1 MPQQLLQNPTF
12 SLLSMLALLATGCPG
27 DDGSAEGGS
36 GDSSSTSD
44 PTTTETPP
52 TTMNSTGPGGS
63 GSTAADETATDT
75 GNPTCDVSLD
85 DWTAPDWDANAAS
98 ALALRDQL
106 DTLTGDMTMRGAET
120 GAVMIGALSEL
131 TDVWNAGD
139 PSLASAA
146 NPGYVAVVEASLE
159 DFIDILD
166 AGVVSLIDMDG
177 NWTPGNAGGIWGED
191 SRGINEGGLEVRQ
204 LVDKGA
210 YSAGIL
216 YAYALSL
223 TEGEINA
230 ATIDAIAAAWGNNP
244 TLDTEDLT
252 DAAGYSYSMG
262 FHADMAT
269 ALTAAKVLSD
279 NPDCTAERDEAVV
292 TFFNLWELTMY
303 ARVVFYGN
311 RAEGKLLAAMTE
323 TELASV
329 LHDLAEGIGLGAGF
343 IGLPEPASGPLSG
356 AGRVITDD
364 QITEIMDAY
373 GVDLT
378 NLGASTTGLF
388 VESLPDLETANTEAE
403 AVVMTVFEVDEA
415 AIMGYANPTPG

>member
-1 MPQQLLQNPTF
+1 
-12 SLLSMLALLATGCPG
+12 MLALLAAGCPG

-36 GDSSSTSD
+36 GDSSSTSG

-63 GSTAADETATDT
+63 GSTAADETATDS
-75 GNPTCDVSLD
+75 GNPACDVSLD

-98 ALALRDQL
+98 SLALRAQL

-120 GAVMIGALSEL
+120 GDVMIGDLSEL
-131 TDVWNAGD
+131 TDLWNAGD

-146 NPGYVAVVEASLE
+146 NPAYVAVVEASLE
-159 DFIDILD
+159 DFMEILD

-177 NWTPGNAGGIWGED
+177 NWTPGNAGGIWGDD

-204 LVDKGA
+204 LIDKGA
-210 YSAGIL
+210 YSAGVL

-223 TEGEINA
+223 TEGEIDA
-230 ATIDAIAAAWGNNP
+230 ATIDAIAAAWGNNAN
-244 TLDTEDLT
+244 LDPEGDLA
-252 DAAGYSYSMG
+252 DSAGYSHSMG

-269 ALTAAKVLSD
+269 ALTAAKVLSGND
-279 NPDCTAERDEAVV
+279 DCVAERDEAVV

-311 RAEGKLLAAMTE
+311 RAEGKLLAAVTE

-343 IGLPEPASGPLSG
+343 IGLPDPASGPLSG
-356 AGRVITDD
+356 AGRIITDD
-364 QITEIMDAY
+364 QITAIMEAF
-373 GVDLT
+373 GADLT
-378 NLGASTTGLF
+378 DLGASTTGLF

-403 AVVMTVFEVDEA
+403 AVVMEVFDVDEA
-415 AIMGYANPTPG
+415 AIMSYADPTPG